1 MYVLAVHEGKKLFQ
15 CNICAAMSFS
25 HNYQLKR
32 HLLAVHDRNRNAY
45 IGKYLKSCFLS
56 FLRVDNSSTSLV
68 IFSFCFRI
76 TIIILFF
83 NFIYN
88 SNMLNSNASEINHF
102 RQELL
107 ILAQGI
113 AIILYSMLSFD
124 LVRLSLGLTN
134 CSDDTLQ
141 QLKNIT
147 Y

>member
-88 SNMLNSNASEINHF
+88 SNASEINRF
-102 RQELL
+102 RKELL

-141 QLKNIT
+141 QLKK
-147 Y
+147 YY